1 MIGWTSFGTVTSA
14 RSPAHGRI
22 RIASRK
28 VMPAV
33 ASATSGAP
41 SERKAIATTTKIS
54 ATLAASMIGSALS
67 ISSYCASRAGAAPVT
82 PTTDPRAPAERP
94 VRVLVRVGRRRV
106 ERQRRREVQVR
117 DRGRAALAGGDAAPR
132 VQDRQRGLD
141 VGRHAAAV
149 GEDAAR
155 REQRA
160 ALRGGRQ
167 ALRVALDDR
176 GLGREREPEALRR
189 GRGGLAR
196 GPVLGGE
203 VLERRGRRRR
213 EIRERDRRPH
223 DSGDPRQRDEVAEGD
238 DDRGIAAGD
247 EMPARVHGVPEGRR
261 PRPRSGFPRPGAPT
275 NAASTSGGP
284 PTGRPQRYPVRTRNR
299 SSSRRNP
306 AETWPRATSPDTR
319 WSPAARRPSMRSS
332 AE

>member
-1 MIGWTSFGTVTSA
+1 MIGCTSFGTVTCA

-54 ATLAASMIGSALS
+54 AMLAASMIGSEFS
-67 ISSYCASRAGAAPVT
+67 ISVYCASRAGAAPVT
-82 PTTDPRAPAERP
+82 PTTDPRGPAERP

-117 DRGRAALAGGDAAPR
+117 DRGRAALAGGNVARR
-132 VQDRQRGLD
+132 VRDRQCGLD

-155 REQRA
+155 REDRP
-160 ALRGGRQ
+160 ALRGGRE
-167 ALRVALDDR
+167 ALRVALHDR

-189 GRGGLAR
+189 GRGGLAG
-196 GPVLGGE
+196 GPVLRGE

-213 EIRERDRRPH
+213 EVRERDRRPH
-223 DSGDPRQRDEVAEGD
+223 DGGDPRQRDDVAEGD

-247 EMPARVHGVPEGRR
+247 EMPARVHGSLERRGRGRGSDFPDRMRRQTPRR
-261 PRPRSGFPRPGAPT
+261 P
-275 NAASTSGGP
+275 AAV
-284 PTGRPQRYPVRTRNR
+284 RRRAVPVV
-299 SSSRRNP
+299 
-306 AETWPRATSPDTR
+306 D
-319 WSPAARRPSMRSS
+319 
-332 AE
+332 